1 MKEERAEYIANIC
14 TLDGDV
20 EGRKMALA
28 FIDESDVWVHGK
40 PAHFPTCRICSTQTT
55 APTSPSKSR
64 RSPYHRKVI
73 QRYLDDE
80 SYRELFHFPD
90 DRIVSS
96 CCPATMT
103 TFCPWH
109 ASTSS

>member
-40 PAHFPTCRICSTQTT
+40 PRHFPTMPYLFNADDRAYIAEQVTTMHRILC
-55 APTSPSKSR
+55 
-64 RSPYHRKVI
+64 KVI
-73 QRYLDDE
+73 RRYLDDE

-90 DRIVSS
+90 DLHRLIML
-96 CCPATMT
+96 PLRL
-103 TFCPWH
+103 
-109 ASTSS
+109 